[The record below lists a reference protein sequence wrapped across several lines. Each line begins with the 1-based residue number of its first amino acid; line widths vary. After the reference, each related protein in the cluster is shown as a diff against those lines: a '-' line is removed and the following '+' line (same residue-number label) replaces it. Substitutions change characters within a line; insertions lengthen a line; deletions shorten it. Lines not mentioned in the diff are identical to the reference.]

1 MTAGGGAGIGSDEGS
16 TRDTRGPRLKARAL
30 ASRVAAPRRARFADL
45 RHGDRDHHR
54 VELPA
59 GRRAGLRRLQRR
71 GGLIIGSDGLIAP
84 WLPLLAGGWSDAL
97 DTRLGGRLPFV
108 LAGVPVMMGLVDSL
122 GLAALVVAVFFIG
135 YFLAYEPYR
144 ALYPDLLEDSVAG
157 RAQSAQAVA
166 RGIGAFLALVTGGGL
181 LAIATPL
188 PYSLGQ
194 SSLVI
199 GAVAVIV
206 LARADPRRHR
216 DQRVLGTLRIYAGY
230 AATWLVCSAAV
241 LASLCFLRALAR
253 QQSDREQVRDSGEA
267 S

>member
-1 MTAGGGAGIGSDEGS
+1 
-16 TRDTRGPRLKARAL
+16 
-30 ASRVAAPRRARFADL
+30 
-45 RHGDRDHHR
+45 
-54 VELPA
+54 
-59 GRRAGLRRLQRR
+59 
-71 GGLIIGSDGLIAP
+71 
-84 WLPLLAGGWSDAL
+84 LAGGWSDAL

-166 RGIGAFLALVTGGGL
+166 RGIGTFLALVTGGGL

-216 DQRVLGTLRIYAGY
+216 DQRVLGTLRIYAG
-230 AATWLVCSAAV
+230 
-241 LASLCFLRALAR
+241 LRGDLAR
-253 QQSDREQVRDSGEA
+253 LQRGGSREPLLPAGLGPPAVRREQVRDSGEA